1 MVVDKKRD
9 VFISAIEMVDFGGY
23 YCIPTAVAYSK
34 EKCSIGVDAYN
45 MVDEP
50 SRVCTN
56 FKIQLGEQEP
66 GLANPKAILFE
77 DGQYRSIHAISNDYL
92 KAVIKETERWIG
104 SSDLTKASRVLVAEP
119 LALQEKSGDWLANYR
134 NHIRRILSSSF
145 SDVDFLP
152 EPFAVF
158 QYYRYGSKHPLIAQ
172 KKKHVALI
180 LDFGGGTFDVSVIE
194 TTAQGDIS
202 NSGRNSKPLG
212 ASSIAVGGFYFNR
225 LIAESLLFKPYV
237 GQTKKAPAGFYDAL
251 RKYDEMRRNPR
262 AQARDYRQDHQNFFR
277 HFENLLFEVE
287 KAKITICSNLPD
299 WSIEGQLSRPVGYQI
314 KVPTSPLSERTEFLS
329 LRLDALDLRE
339 LFVEKLWKKE
349 LYPAIITALQR
360 AKGELEAQPIS
371 VILLSGGSS
380 NMRWLHRLL
389 REANH
394 RDLEGAELLEMQEN
408 FQEIVAKGLAIE
420 CARKSFSKGDGD
432 FRAVTYNRLCLVLEP
447 DGRGAEVP
455 RFRPITDGLP
465 RSRSDGVLLPSAS
478 LLETFIDKPISWK
491 AKLSHPPKQQLDYH
505 FMASSF
511 DPHDAENVHNVI
523 DHTVRR
529 PSSNSF
535 DRNLTI
541 ELRVKEDGTTHP
553 RFIYR
558 AAGPDIPE
566 ISVDGRPFYMDMT
579 FGGADG
585 TSEAYVGV
593 DFGTSN
599 SSVSYIDRST
609 ISVYA
614 ERSRNSSWQ
623 SISDLASSL
632 PYPIAAPLAHYLSA
646 PTNSSLDLKAIE
658 VIEGFMEFAA
668 YVAYSEQC
676 ANRGRKDTRLFKE
689 FTKRSVG
696 PLWALLRKCVEQLKG
711 RSEFTTP
718 FQKLFERPLYEE
730 IDGFVALIGSVKHGT
745 SSEALDYNRFIRV
758 LGNVFSDYFSKFLF
772 GYFQDV
778 QKKPFSSEYRG
789 VFKHAVGG
797 HNPFLNLYEY
807 QGTFSFSDE
816 LAVLVSP
823 VTGRV
828 LLLSPMMFWIR
839 PVDGK
844 NATDTELYCYDKNS
858 EGQYSYK
865 PTGTK
870 GSIVLDEENFES
882 VIAQLNKMKQ
892 CDARVDYMEGV
903 LLTSTIE

>member
-1 MVVDKKRD
+1 VTVDKKRD

-23 YCIPTAVAYSK
+23 YSIPTAVAYSQGK
-34 EKCSIGVDAYN
+34 SSIGVDAYN
-45 MVDEP
+45 VVDEP

-92 KAVIKETERWIG
+92 ETLVMDTERWIR
-104 SSDLTKASRVLVAEP
+104 SRNLTKASRVLVAEP
-119 LALQEKSGDWLANYR
+119 LALQEKGDWLANYR
-134 NHIRRILSSSF
+134 SHIRRILSSRF
-145 SDVDFLP
+145 SDIDFLP

-225 LIAESLLFKPYV
+225 LIAETLIFKPHIEQ
-237 GQTKKAPAGFYDAL
+237 GKKLPAGFADAL

-277 HFENLLFEVE
+277 HLENLLFEVE
-287 KAKITICSNLPD
+287 KAKIAICSTLSD
-299 WSIEGQLSRPVGYQI
+299 WSIDDQISRSVGYQI
-314 KVPTSPLSERTEFLS
+314 KVPTSPLAEKTDFLS
-329 LRLDALDLRE
+329 IRLDALDLRHV
-339 LFVEKLWKKE
+339 FINKMWKKE
-349 LYPAIITALQR
+349 LYPAIITALLR
-360 AKGELEAQPIS
+360 AKGELEAQQIS

-389 REANH
+389 RDANH
-394 RDLEGAELLEMQEN
+394 LDLEGAELLEMQEN

-455 RFRPITDGLP
+455 RYRPVTGGLP
-465 RSRSDGVLLPSAS
+465 KSKSDGVLLPSAS
-478 LLETFIDKPISWK
+478 LLESFIDKPISWK

-511 DPHDAENVHNVI
+511 DPHDTENVHNVI
-523 DHTVRR
+523 DRTVRR

-541 ELRVKEDGTTHP
+541 ELRVKEDGTTFP

-558 AAGPDIPE
+558 ASGPDIPE

-609 ISVYA
+609 ICVYA
-614 ERSRNSSWQ
+614 ERSRNSGWQ
-623 SISDLASSL
+623 NLSDLASSL
-632 PYPIAAPLAHYLSA
+632 PYPIAAPLAQYLSA
-646 PTNSSLDLKAIE
+646 STNSSLDLKAIE
-658 VIEGFMEFAA
+658 VIEGFMQFAA
-668 YVAYSEQC
+668 YVAYSEHC
-676 ANRGRKDTRLFKE
+676 AIKGRRETKLFKE
-689 FTKRSVG
+689 FTKRSAG
-696 PLWALLRKCVEQLKG
+696 PLWALLRKCVEHMKE
-711 RSEFTTP
+711 RSEFSAP
-718 FQKLFERPLYEE
+718 FLKLFEEPLYE
-730 IDGFVALIGSVKHGT
+730 DVDRFVTLIGSVKHGT
-745 SSEALDYNRFIRV
+745 SAESLDYNRFIRV
-758 LGNVFSDYFSKFLF
+758 LGNVFSDFSSKFLF

-778 QKKPFSSEYRG
+778 QKKPFSSKYRG
-789 VFKHAVGG
+789 GFKSAIGG
-797 HNPFLNLYEY
+797 HKSFLNFYDYE
-807 QGTFSFSDE
+807 GDHAFSEE
-816 LAVLVSP
+816 LAVLMSQA
-823 VTGRV
+823 TGRV
-828 LLLSPMMFWIR
+828 LLLSPMMFWMR
-839 PVDGK
+839 PVDSK
-844 NATDTELYCYDKNS
+844 DATDTELYCYDMIDK
-858 EGQYSYK
+858 GQYSYK

-870 GSIVLDEENFES
+870 GSIVLDDES
-882 VIAQLNKMKQ
+882 FGPVIGNLNEMKH
-892 CDARVDYMEGV
+892 CDPGVGYIERVS
-903 LLTSTIE
+903 LTSTID